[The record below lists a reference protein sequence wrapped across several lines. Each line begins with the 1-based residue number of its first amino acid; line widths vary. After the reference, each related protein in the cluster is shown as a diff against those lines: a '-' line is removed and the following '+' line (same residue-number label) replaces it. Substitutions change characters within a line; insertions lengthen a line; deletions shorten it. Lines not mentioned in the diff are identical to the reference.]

1 MWARIESN
9 TVNELTAIDPEGRYH
24 PSLIWVKCPED
35 VRQGWTYSDGVF
47 SPPASAAV
55 TLEQVKDAVTYK
67 RWEVET
73 GGVTL
78 PTGVHVATG
87 IDDQNR
93 ITSVITNAELAG
105 VEVVDFKAA
114 SGWVSI
120 TVAELKAVAAAIA
133 LHVQQCF
140 TAERVHHEAIDA
152 LEQLHADDAQALQQ
166 ALEAYDLEQG
176 WPTTD
181 LREPQPA

>member
-1 MWARIESN
+1 MNSAVFGKVGAVDQQIGGTCPDGWVQMNGPRPSN
-9 TVNELTAIDPEGRYH
+9 LHIATSAGDWVLFTQD
-24 PSLIWVKCPED
+24 SLIS
-35 VRQGWTYSDGVF
+35 TI
-47 SPPASAAV
+47 
-55 TLEQVKDAVTYK
+55 TNT
-67 RWEVET
+67 RWQIET
-73 GGVTL
+73 GGLTL
-78 PTGVHVATG
+78 PNGVHVATG

-93 ITSVITNAELAG
+93 ITSVIANAELAG

-133 LHVQQCF
+133 LHVQRCF
-140 TAERVHHEAIDA
+140 TAERAHHEAIDA
-152 LEQLHADDAQALQQ
+152 LAAQHEDDQAGLQAALQ
-166 ALEAYDLEQG
+166 AYDTTQG